1 MERGGSTPSGAGKH
15 ALPPREIGKR
25 REHSA
30 KRCGTLSQPSLF
42 QLFALLA
49 GFGFA
54 SRWCRKSE
62 CCSGWRLNPEA
73 PSMHHGLRLRQG
85 QGEDARST
93 LHHHPRQRRGL
104 KPLLLLMMCP
114 ISSYPSP
121 SCPAK
126 FLPSPSRCVLHR
138 EGLALVYIVHPIA
151 VFAFTRVVLLVCD
164 KPYRRRRRSNIC
176 LCNVSAPNLPHLA

>member
-1 MERGGSTPSGAGKH
+1 MA
-15 ALPPREIGKR
+15 A
-25 REHSA
+25 
-30 KRCGTLSQPSLF
+30 Q
-42 QLFALLA
+42 
-49 GFGFA
+49 
-54 SRWCRKSE
+54 SRS
-62 CCSGWRLNPEA
+62 SV
-73 PSMHHGLRLRQG
+73 HGLRLRQG
-85 QGEDARST
+85 RGEDARST

-151 VFAFTRVVLLVCD
+151 VLAFTRVVLLVCD
-164 KPYRRRRRSNIC
+164 KPYRRRRRSNHMFFVTSRRPTCPTSPKLPATVWPWIFAA
-176 LCNVSAPNLPHLA
+176 LAAPKIGGSLPHIHMVERTMWTTAKSATVCCGH